1 MWYQR
6 TMPLI
11 RLFAILSVICGVTVM
26 SQIVDLDPCP
36 PGTYIDLN
44 YLDGCAPCHVGS
56 YSNTTDSLDCIP
68 CPQGSV
74 QPAQNSTDCVTCGP
88 GYYSSSQEGI
98 ECIQC
103 PIGTFV
109 DVFGASVCTQCPSG
123 KYASIPGTSVCSE
136 CPQGTISPVPGMP
149 VCIPCGDGFYPS
161 LEHDVCLA
169 CPTNTTTNPEISGN
183 CSINCSLIGPD
194 YISSGFGGPCFAASS
209 VINITIQEVVS
220 NTATPA
226 TEEASLT
233 ALVTII
239 AVLSVLLVGAILIV
253 TTLCVGG
260 QQQNYQKMRQL

>member
-1 MWYQR
+1 M
-6 TMPLI
+6 TPL
-11 RLFAILSVICGVTVM
+11 RLFMVLSVICGVTVM

-44 YLDGCAPCHVGS
+44 YLDGCAPCRVGS
-56 YSNTTDSLDCIP
+56 FSDTIDSLACIP

-74 QPAQNSTDCVTCGP
+74 QSLQNSTDCVTCEP
-88 GYYSSSQEGI
+88 GYYSPSQEGI
-98 ECIQC
+98 ECIPC

-109 DVFGASVCTQCPSG
+109 NVTGAIVCTQCPLG
-123 KYASIPGTSVCSE
+123 RYTSTTGNTICSE
-136 CPQGTISPVPGMP
+136 CPQGTVAQVTGMP

-161 LEHDVCLA
+161 SERDVCLA
-169 CPTNTTTNPEISGN
+169 CPTNTTTNPESSGD

-209 VINITIQEVVS
+209 VINITLQGIAS

-260 QQQNYQKMRQL
+260 QQKNYQKMRQM